1 MTDTALNGRRIGVI
15 GLGDLGAAL
24 ASRLVVA
31 GARVTGVRRGTEA
44 PTGVELLRADLADA
58 SALACLRD
66 DLEALVVSVTPD
78 RYDLD
83 GYRATYLEGARSL
96 ATALA
101 GRGLTR
107 VFWVSS
113 TGVYGEQGGGDV
125 DDATP
130 AEPDSERGR
139 VLLAAEQALVESDW
153 PVTAVRLAGI
163 YGPGRN
169 ALIDRVR
176 SGRGAPEEPVQWTNR
191 IHRDDAVEV
200 IVFLLARALAGDR
213 VPEVVIGSDGAPTPR
228 HEVMAWLA
236 EQLGVTLTV
245 SAEEEGS
252 RAPSRRLWPRALK
265 ELGFTWRYP
274 DYRVGYRAQL
284 DAAERG
290 RL

>member
-1 MTDTALNGRRIGVI
+1 MQDTALTRRRIGVI

-24 ASRLVVA
+24 ASRLVTA
-31 GARVTGVRRGTEA
+31 GASVTGVRRGRDA
-44 PTGVELLRADLADA
+44 PPGVELLRADLADA
-58 SALACLRD
+58 SSLADLPD

-83 GYRATYLEGARSL
+83 GYRATYLEGARNL
-96 ATALA
+96 AAALG
-101 GRGLTR
+101 GRRLTR

-125 DDATP
+125 DESTP

-139 VLLAAEQALVESDW
+139 VLLAAEQALSGQDW
-153 PVTAVRLAGI
+153 PATAVRLAGI

-176 SGRGAPEEPVQWTNR
+176 SGRGVPAEPVHWTNR
-191 IHRDDAVEV
+191 IHRDDAVEL
-200 IVFLLARALAGDR
+200 IVFLLARALAGDP

-236 EQLGVTLTV
+236 VQLGVTLTV
-245 SAEEEGS
+245 SAEEAGS
-252 RAPSRRLWPRALK
+252 RAPSRRLWPRALV
-265 ELGFTWRYP
+265 ELGFSWRYP
-274 DYRVGYRAQL
+274 DYRAGYRAQL
-284 DAAERG
+284 DALDRG